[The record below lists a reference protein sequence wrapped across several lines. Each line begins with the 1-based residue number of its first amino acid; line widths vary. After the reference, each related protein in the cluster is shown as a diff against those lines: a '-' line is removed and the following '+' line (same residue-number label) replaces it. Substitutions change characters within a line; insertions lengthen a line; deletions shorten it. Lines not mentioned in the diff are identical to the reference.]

1 MTGTCYGERDSFL
14 YDQSINQDILSSMA
28 VETRCK
34 TNVTRKPLNKTK
46 LAGVYNIMNKNRY
59 ANFTQ
64 MSKRRG
70 KTKIDELEAK
80 KIKMFELPLAKVNGN
95 DQNMRIKVESCE
107 TTRSTKLS
115 RKSLTG
121 LSQIPITFQN
131 VQKISKKPLNKIN
144 DLKINFTPK
153 NFNDE
158 GIKIKIIKVP
168 GSKN

>member
-1 MTGTCYGERDSFL
+1 
-14 YDQSINQDILSSMA
+14 MA

-80 KIKMFELPLAKVNGN
+80 KIKMFDLPLAKVNGN
-95 DQNMRIKVESCE
+95 D
-107 TTRSTKLS
+107 
-115 RKSLTG
+115 
-121 LSQIPITFQN
+121 
-131 VQKISKKPLNKIN
+131 
-144 DLKINFTPK
+144 
-153 NFNDE
+153 
-158 GIKIKIIKVP
+158 
-168 GSKN
+168 